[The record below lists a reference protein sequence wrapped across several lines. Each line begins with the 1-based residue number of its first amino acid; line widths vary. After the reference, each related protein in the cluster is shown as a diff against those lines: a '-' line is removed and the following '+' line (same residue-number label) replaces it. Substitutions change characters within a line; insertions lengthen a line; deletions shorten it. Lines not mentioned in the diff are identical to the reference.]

1 MIIKL
6 DKSIF
11 IQFLHM
17 CNWQKNWKNFKKRS
31 RKHFFK
37 GVWSFL
43 QNFDIFDF
51 WLLTSYEI
59 ILELDKTYSLCA
71 CKKKKKIMIIK
82 LDKSIFIQFLH
93 MCNWQK
99 IERISKNGPESTFL
113 WVCEVFYKILTFLT
127 FDFWLPMK
135 SYWNWTKHIPY
146 AHIKKIKKIMIIKLD
161 KSIFIQFLHMCN
173 WQKNRKNFEKRSR
186 KHFFK
191 GW

>member
-1 MIIKL
+1 
-6 DKSIF
+6 
-11 IQFLHM
+11 
-17 CNWQKNWKNFKKRS
+17 
-31 RKHFFK
+31 
-37 GVWSFL
+37 
-43 QNFDIFDF
+43 
-51 WLLTSYEI
+51 
-59 ILELDKTYSLCA
+59 
-71 CKKKKKIMIIK
+71 MIIK

-161 KSIFIQFLHMCN
+161 KNEWHVIGIGQTIYTLANTTQFGVDSSKVYCKCHMVIASCNTLKIQQGANALHRGFSYWICN
-173 WQKNRKNFEKRSR
+173 PN
-186 KHFFK
+186 
-191 GW
+191 